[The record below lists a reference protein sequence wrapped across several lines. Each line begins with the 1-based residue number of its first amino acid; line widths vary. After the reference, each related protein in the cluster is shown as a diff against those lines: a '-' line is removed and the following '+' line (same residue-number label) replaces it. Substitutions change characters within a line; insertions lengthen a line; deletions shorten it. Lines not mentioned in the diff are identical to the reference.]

1 MRILFCLI
9 IVFFSLQVTAQQT
22 YVPDDNFEQG
32 LIDLGYDNP
41 PLDDFVPTSAIES
54 ITSLFLENK
63 SIVDMTGIE
72 DFVGLNLI
80 DLTGNFIE
88 DLDLSQN
95 INLERIDVYNNN
107 LNTLNIKNGNLYN
120 ILSFNAQLNPNL
132 TCIDVDDVSYAN
144 ANLLFIDSQTHFSE
158 NNKSFSL
165 ASSPNLI
172 FSFYPNP
179 TANELYI
186 ENEKVDIQQVE
197 IYNLSG
203 KKVLRV
209 DYQNNQ
215 PIDVSNLAKGMYLV
229 KIKTEIG
236 NVTKKLIKD

>member
-144 ANLLFIDSQTHFSE
+144 ANLLFIDSQTQFSE
-158 NNKSFSL
+158 NCESL
-165 ASSPNLI
+165 SITSTPNLI

-179 TANELYI
+179 IKNQLHIKMITSSAYDV
-186 ENEKVDIQQVE
+186 K
-197 IYNLSG
+197 IYNSYGKILHSETSSLPELTINTSHLISG
-203 KKVLRV
+203 IYFIKVNDSVKK
-209 DYQNNQ
+209 
-215 PIDVSNLAKGMYLV
+215 LV
-229 KIKTEIG
+229 KE
-236 NVTKKLIKD
+236 